1 MGKIVQFIST
11 LSVVV
16 LTVTTLM
23 GCNSGDFMLTA
34 ETTTS
39 VYEDYPS
46 DGSPR
51 TKVIAVM
58 NKGDTAAIIH
68 TRYAKDAAYYKV
80 RLKDGR
86 EGYVLWEDGKVKIE
100 PVKKN

>member
-1 MGKIVQFIST
+1 MGKITQLIWT
-11 LSVVV
+11 LGAAV

-23 GCNSGDFMLTA
+23 GCNSGDFVLIA
-34 ETTTS
+34 ETPTS

-46 DGSPR
+46 GGPPR
-51 TKVIAVM
+51 AKVIAVM

>member
-1 MGKIVQFIST
+1 MGKITQLIGTFGAAA
-11 LSVVV
+11 
-16 LTVTTLM
+16 LTVTILI
-23 GCNSGDFMLTA
+23 GCNSGDFVLVA
-34 ETTTS
+34 ETPTS

-46 DGSPR
+46 GGPPR
-51 TKVIAVM
+51 DKIIAVM
-58 NKGDTAAIIH
+58 NKGDTADVVH

-86 EGYVLWEDGKVKIE
+86 KGYVLWEDGKVKIE